1 MSEGLSRRFFL
12 KLAATAG
19 AAAAIPGCEPAA
31 RKLVPYVVPDE
42 NVIPG
47 VPSFY
52 ATTCTECSAG
62 CGMVARIREGRAIKL
77 EGNPVDPVGQG
88 TICGRGQAAL
98 QGVYHPDRL
107 QHPQKRASQGR
118 LQKISWDEALKSLNQ
133 HLQSAGKA
141 GKDRVAFIGTS
152 QGPTLDKIAGLW
164 AATFQ
169 SSRVVFYEPLSDEA
183 ARAAAEVCFG
193 RRDLPVYRIDKAEA
207 LISFGA
213 DFLETWAS
221 PVELN
226 RQYAAFRAPASRR
239 GAMTIGRS
247 AYVGPFMNLTAAKC
261 DEWIS
266 VSPGAEATLALGLL
280 HVLLKQGWVSPN
292 SGVNLDALKSFVAG
306 YDPAT
311 VTGSTGVSHE
321 TLMRVGEWFG
331 QAEGSLALAGTQDQ
345 QTHIAAF
352 ILNAVTGNI
361 GKTIAFLDDS
371 PPQPTSKPE
380 DVKALVDAMSQKQ
393 VDVLVVAGGNPAYS
407 MPSSARFLEAA
418 KQVPFIIWMGGVPDE
433 TAELAHLLIP
443 THHPLETWRD
453 TAPRAAAHGLGQPV
467 MQPVFDT
474 RALGDL
480 LLSSAHFAGASAK
493 AVPWENAADAVNAS
507 WQALQKQAAPKEQFD
522 AFWEKVRREG
532 GWFGEAAV
540 SAVTLNPNVLNSA
553 PAPAALSTGEPMLV
567 AFPHIFLYDGRG
579 ADKPWLQEI
588 PEPVT
593 QIVWDNWAAVHPDTA
608 RKLGLRKDYRSI
620 DLAAGKDIVELAS
633 EHGSIEL
640 PVHISDYVK
649 PGVIAVPLG
658 QGHTA
663 LGRWAKDRGANPWR
677 VLATGTLT
685 VAVKARRTGK
695 ERKLVTSLSKS
706 EMMGRSIVESMS
718 LEELAKGI
726 APKEEGPEVPKPYEL
741 YAPFK
746 YPTHMWGMT
755 IDVNACTGC
764 SACVAACY
772 AENNIQFVGKEGVDV
787 GRIMSWIR
795 TERYFPSEDKT
806 GKAPLMY
813 IMPMLCQQCDQ
824 APCEPVCPVFA
835 AYHTQE
841 GLNGQNYARCIGTR
855 YCENNC
861 PYKVRRFNWFGAEWP
876 YPLNLQLNPDVT
888 VRGAG
893 IMEKCTFCIQRIVAV
908 EINAKVEGRPVR
920 DGEIAPACAQ
930 TCPTRAISFGDMD
943 DPGSAM
949 MKRRREHRLRNYTSL
964 KELNT
969 RPAIV
974 YLRDIYREKGRA

>member
-62 CGMVARIREGRAIKL
+62 CGAVARIREGRVIKL
-77 EGNPVDPVGQG
+77 EGNPVDPVGKG
-88 TICGRGQAAL
+88 TLCARGQAAL

-107 QHPQKRASQGR
+107 PHPQKRTMPAKVE
-118 LQKISWDEALKSLNQ
+118 KISWDEALKTLNQ
-133 HLQSAGKA
+133 HLQSAAKA
-141 GKDRVAFIGTS
+141 GKDRVAFIGAS

-169 SSRVVFYEPLSDEA
+169 SSRVVFYEPLSDEP
-183 ARAAAEVCFG
+183 ARAAAEACFG
-193 RRDLPVYRIDKAEA
+193 RRDLPVYRINKAEA

-213 DFLETWAS
+213 DFLETWRS

-226 RQYAAFRAPASRR
+226 RQYAEFRAPVRRR
-239 GAMTIGRS
+239 GALTIGRS
-247 AYVGPFMNLTAAKC
+247 AYVGPFMNLTAAKS
-261 DEWIS
+261 DEWVP
-266 VSPGAEATLALGLL
+266 VSSGAEATVALGLL
-280 HVLLKQGWVSPN
+280 QVLLKQGWVSAN
-292 SGVNLDALKSFVAG
+292 SGVDLDALKSFVAG

-311 VTGSTGVSHE
+311 VSAHTGVSHE
-321 TLMRVGEWFG
+321 TLMRIGEWFG
-331 QAEGSLALAGTQDQ
+331 QAEGSVALAGTQDQ
-345 QTHIAAF
+345 ETHIAAF

-361 GKTIAFLDDS
+361 GKTVAFLDN
-371 PPQPTSKPE
+371 PPPEPNSKPE
-380 DVKALVDAMSQKQ
+380 DVKALVDAMAQKQ

-407 MPSSARFLEAA
+407 MPASAFAQAA
-418 KQVPFIIWMGGVPDE
+418 KQVPFIVWMGGVPDE
-433 TAELAHLLIP
+433 TAEMAHLLIP
-443 THHPLETWRD
+443 MHHPLETWRD
-453 TAPRAAAHGLGQPV
+453 TFPQASAHGLGQPV
-467 MQPVFDT
+467 MQPVFDS

-480 LLSSAHFAGASAK
+480 LLSSAHLGGASAK
-493 AVPWENAADAVNAS
+493 TIPWENAADAVNAS
-507 WQALQKQAAPKEQFD
+507 WQALQKQVAPKEQF
-522 AFWEKVRREG
+522 AVFWEKVRREG
-532 GWFGEAAV
+532 GWFGEATV
-540 SAVTLNPNVLNSA
+540 SAVTLNPNVLSA
-553 PAPAALSTGEPMLV
+553 PPPPAGPSAGELTMA

-593 QIVWDNWAAVHPDTA
+593 QIVWDNWAAIHPDTA
-608 RKLGLRKDYRSI
+608 RKLGLRKDYHA
-620 DLAAGKDIVELAS
+620 LNLTAGKDIIELVS
-633 EHGSIEL
+633 EHGSIEV

-663 LGRWAKDRGANPWR
+663 FGRWAKDRGANPWR
-677 VLATGTLT
+677 VLAMGALT
-685 VAVKARRTGK
+685 VTVKARKTGK
-695 ERKLVTSLSKS
+695 EHKLVTPLSKS
-706 EMMGRSIVESMS
+706 EMMGRSIVESTS
-718 LEELAKGI
+718 LEDMVKGI
-726 APKEEGPEVPKPYEL
+726 VPEEAGPKIPQPYEL

-755 IDVNACTGC
+755 IDVNSCTGC

-772 AENNIQFVGKEGVDV
+772 AENNIKVVGRQSVDF

-795 TERYFPSEDKT
+795 TERYFPSRDKA

-813 IMPMLCQQCDQ
+813 IMPMLCQQCDH

-841 GLNGQNYARCIGTR
+841 GLNAQNYARCIGTR

-861 PYKVRRFNWFGAEWP
+861 PYKVRRFNWFDGEWP

-888 VRGAG
+888 VRGVG
-893 IMEKCTFCIQRIVAV
+893 VMEKCTFCIQRIVAA
-908 EINAKVEGRPVR
+908 EINAKVEGRTVR
-920 DGEIAPACAQ
+920 DGEIIPACAQ

-943 DPGSAM
+943 DPDSAM
-949 MKRRREHRLRNYTSL
+949 MKRRREHKLRNYTSL
-964 KELNT
+964 EELNT
-969 RPAIV
+969 LPAIV